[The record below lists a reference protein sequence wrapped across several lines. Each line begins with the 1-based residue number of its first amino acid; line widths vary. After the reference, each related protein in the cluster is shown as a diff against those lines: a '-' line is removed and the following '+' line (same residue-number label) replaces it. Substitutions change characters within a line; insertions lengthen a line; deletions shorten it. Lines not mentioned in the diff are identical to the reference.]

1 MSPNISFYSPEFHQT
16 ITAELDFTQEA
27 LNAGR
32 CSKMLDGFELSTGLS
47 LWSFFSWRP
56 TRPPKAFVPVS
67 LNYLTTDKLL
77 TMTFEEGFKVTD
89 TKKMQEHG
97 IDPRKV
103 AAAVCSL
110 FAELMLVHGFV
121 YVDSHPGNVLVRP
134 RNHRGMATGEFDIVL
149 LDHGMY
155 RRLDETYRSGY
166 CNLWAGLVFG
176 NDDQALKGIRELGL
190 EDKFLDI
197 MGLCLVYRVPPSLMG
212 PGSPLTY
219 QRLGFLMSN
228 DSKKLVKEHIRKK
241 FGDEVSPASINSFV
255 QRQSRDFLYCCR
267 CTNLVRGLNLQ
278 LGGTTIDRFFAFG
291 SAASRGANLNV
302 CDNPITIPEADLITA
317 ENDMLA
323 KVKADLN
330 RPVMSELVTARHV
343 AASKQNDQPALSRRR
358 NSSKHINFQ
367 MILATW
373 WKGLFHD
380 LLLVFTRASVDSNRQ
395 IG

>member
-1 MSPNISFYSPEFHQT
+1 MSTQKSFYSPEFHQT

-27 LNAGR
+27 INARR
-32 CSKMLDGFELSTGLS
+32 CSKMLDGLDLSTGLS
-47 LWSFFSWRP
+47 LWHFFSWRHS
-56 TRPPKAFVPVS
+56 RSPKAIIPTS
-67 LNYLTTDKLL
+67 INELTTDKML
-77 TMTFEEGFKVTD
+77 TMTYEEGFKVTD
-89 TKKMQEHG
+89 TKKMQEYG
-97 IDPRKV
+97 IDRRNV

-134 RNHRGMATGEFDIVL
+134 RRHHGKARGEFDIVL

-197 MGLCLVYRVPPSLMG
+197 MGLGLVYRVPPSLLRS
-212 PGSPLTY
+212 GSPLTY
-219 QRLGFLMSN
+219 QKLGFLMSN
-228 DSKKLVKEHIRKK
+228 DAKKIVQEHIQKK
-241 FGDEVSPASINSFV
+241 FGDEISPASINLFI
-255 QRQSRDFLYCCR
+255 QQQSRDFLYCCR

-278 LGGTTIDRFFAFG
+278 LGGTTLDRFLVFG
-291 SAASRGANLNV
+291 SAASRGAILNV
-302 CDNPITIPEADLITA
+302 CDNPITIPEADGITD
-317 ENDMLA
+317 ENDMLV

-330 RPVMSELVTARHV
+330 RPVMSELVAARQVATAKTSVQH
-343 AASKQNDQPALSRRR
+343 ASRRR
-358 NSSKHINFQ
+358 TNSSTHAKVQ
-367 MILATW
+367 MILVTW
-373 WKGLFHD
+373 WKGLFLD
-380 LLLVFTRASVDSNRQ
+380 LLLVFTRARVDSNRQ